1 MEYASRIAAGRVLAE
16 HLRDLIAPRDDVAP
30 GSVATTSA
38 SAVDDVVVLALP
50 RGGVPVAAEV
60 AAALGAPLDVVV
72 ARKIGAANQPEYAVA
87 AIAEGGSAV
96 IDRAAV
102 RSSRTSE
109 MQLRRTVGAERREL
123 ARRVAA
129 YRGDRAPADLAGR
142 TVVLVD
148 DGLATGLT
156 ALAAVRAIRAQEPA
170 RLVVAAPVGSASA
183 VAALERE
190 ADAVVCPLVPDP
202 FWAVGEWYVDFDQT
216 SDSEVLAL
224 LAAVAPRRS
233 S

>member
-1 MEYASRIAAGRVLAE
+1 MEYASRIAAGRVLAA
-16 HLRDLIAPRDDVAP
+16 HLQDDFAHR
-30 GSVATTSA
+30 A
-38 SAVDDVVVLALP
+38 SHDAGAERDDVVVLALP

-60 AAALGAPLDVVV
+60 ATALGAPLDVIV

-102 RSSRTSE
+102 RSTRTSE
-109 MQLRRTVGAERREL
+109 GQLRRTVSAERREL
-123 ARRVAA
+123 ARRVEA
-129 YRGDRAPADLAGR
+129 YRGERAPVAVEGR
-142 TVVLVD
+142 TVILVD

-156 ALAAVRAIRAQEPA
+156 AIAAVRALRERHPA

-190 ADAVVCPLVPDP
+190 ADEVVCPLVPEP
-202 FWAVGEWYVDFDQT
+202 FWAVGEWYVNFDQT
-216 SDSEVLAL
+216 SDDEVLSL
-224 LAAVAPRRS
+224 LSAARS
-233 S
+233 RIPS

>member
-16 HLRDLIAPRDDVAP
+16 QLRPV
-30 GSVATTSA
+30 
-38 SAVDDVVVLALP
+38 VDGAGAVVLALP

-60 AAALGAPLDVVV
+60 AAALAAPLDVVV

-109 MQLRRTVGAERREL
+109 VQLRRTVSAERREL
-123 ARRVAA
+123 ARRVDVYRAGREPAA
-129 YRGDRAPADLAGR
+129 VAGR

-156 ALAAVRAIRAQEPA
+156 AIAAVRSIRARGPE
-170 RLVVAAPVGSASA
+170 RLIVAAPVGSASA

-190 ADAVVCPLVPDP
+190 ADAVVCPLVPEP
-202 FWAVGEWYVDFDQT
+202 FRAVGEWYVRFDQT
-216 SDSEVLAL
+216 SDDEVLTL
-224 LAAVAPRRS
+224 LTAAADRGFRPDSGVIAPESGRNP
-233 S
+233 